1 MHVMLPAWME
11 GINTP
16 IERVELKHYPHPP
29 FFSFSK
35 TSHAASTCCV
45 FCRLPKRRK
54 RHSHED
60 GLFLFPKSLHGSSY
74 GVLCSILRSFEKYV
88 YESISFFPKYIY
100 PQHMEI
106 CALSQKKT
114 SFFCAS
120 LPSKAHITTP
130 HGDLAVSK
138 TSLHEPKF
146 FFFRMLNGPRHE
158 RRVSGV

>member
-16 IERVELKHYPHPP
+16 TERVELKHYPHPP

-45 FCRLPKRRK
+45 FCCLPNRQK

-74 GVLCSILRSFEKYV
+74 GVLCSILKSFEKYV

-114 SFFCAS
+114 PFFCAS

-130 HGDLAVSK
+130 HGDPAVSK
-138 TSLHEPKF
+138 TLIYDPNLLLQNAQRSP
-146 FFFRMLNGPRHE
+146 
-158 RRVSGV
+158 S